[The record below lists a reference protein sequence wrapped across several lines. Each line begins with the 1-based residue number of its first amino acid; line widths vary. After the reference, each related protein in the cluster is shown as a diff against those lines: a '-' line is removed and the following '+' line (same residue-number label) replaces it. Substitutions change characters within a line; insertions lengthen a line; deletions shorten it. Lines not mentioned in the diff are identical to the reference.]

1 MGGEKSPDYKTE
13 AAGAKEVHP
22 VAEAGERKVP
32 KVPALQNSQAMRV
45 LPSDRN
51 IQKGRLK
58 HHKNHTYAEWKPIGM
73 QIPEQRWSRPST
85 FTTAAPAL
93 GSSLVLSNGSEL
105 QQSFKKG

>member
-1 MGGEKSPDYKTE
+1 MMPGLKTTTEVTAAQKVLKVQLSRVGREKSPDYKTE
-13 AAGAKEVHP
+13 APGANEVHP

-58 HHKNHTYAEWKPIGM
+58 HHKNHI
-73 QIPEQRWSRPST
+73 S
-85 FTTAAPAL
+85 
-93 GSSLVLSNGSEL
+93 
-105 QQSFKKG
+105 

>member
-1 MGGEKSPDYKTE
+1 MMPGLKTTTEVTAAQKVLKVQLSRVVGREKSPDYKTE
-13 AAGAKEVHP
+13 ALGGANEVHP

-58 HHKNHTYAEWKPIGM
+58 HHKNHIC
-73 QIPEQRWSRPST
+73 
-85 FTTAAPAL
+85 
-93 GSSLVLSNGSEL
+93 
-105 QQSFKKG
+105 